1 MYLAV
6 SLLGLEKLQIKFMEG
21 VDSKGPID
29 RRRYTLTHSDFSG
42 DLFLSVGLEFDRKA
56 ISGFYTRLMRD
67 EILAE
72 WLKKEENFSLHVY
85 CHVSGGIVL
94 GTAGWRY
101 SIFKRELPLVLKC
114 ICNGDRNLFDENSN
128 LKNSIIFVYF
138 KSKNK
143 KHHKVE
149 RWGTPKD
156 YLIKNEFG

>member
-1 MYLAV
+1 
-6 SLLGLEKLQIKFMEG
+6 MEG
-21 VDSKGPID
+21 VNSKEPIVG
-29 RRRYTLTHSDFSG
+29 RCYTLTHSDFSG

-67 EILAE
+67 EVLAE
-72 WLKKEENFSLHVY
+72 WLKQDENFSLHVY

-114 ICNGDRNLFDENSN
+114 ICNGDRTLFDENSN
-128 LKNSIIFVYF
+128 LMNSIIFVYF

-143 KHHKVE
+143 KYRKVE